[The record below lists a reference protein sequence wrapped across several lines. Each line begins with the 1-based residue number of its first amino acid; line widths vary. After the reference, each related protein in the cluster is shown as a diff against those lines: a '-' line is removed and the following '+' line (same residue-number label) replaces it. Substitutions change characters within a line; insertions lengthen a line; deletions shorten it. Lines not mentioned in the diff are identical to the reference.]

1 MNLQTQRVPIYLGI
15 SRFLFLIG
23 IFLMLLS
30 ISGVVASMVLA
41 LLFDVPLKEMS
52 ALLQEVPRTAR
63 HRQMQLLFQGIT
75 ALGGFIVS
83 ATIFIKLVERQ
94 SFKILNPK
102 PKLYFVN
109 FLLASVIF
117 IAVMPF
123 SSALIEWN
131 VNLDFPSFMNDFETW
146 ARAKEARLAEL
157 TFFLVKFQD
166 VSALVL
172 GLVVIGIL
180 PGIGEELI
188 FRGILQRNMAQYFST
203 HIAIF
208 ISAAIFSAIHLQF
221 YGFFPRMFL
230 GILLGYLYFW
240 SGNLWVPIW
249 AHILNNSFT
258 LCMVYLYQQGLVSY
272 NLMQVR
278 AMPWYWVLLSVLITS
293 VGLYLFHQYNQKNK
307 ISSINH
313 LPHF

>member
-1 MNLQTQRVPIYLGI
+1 MNLQSQRVPVYLGI

-30 ISGVVASMVLA
+30 VSGVLASMVLSV
-41 LLFDVPLKEMS
+41 LFEVPLKEIN
-52 ALLQEVPRTAR
+52 ALLQDIPRTAR
-63 HRQMQLLFQGIT
+63 LRQMQLLFQGIT
-75 ALGGFIVS
+75 ALGGFMVS
-83 ATIFIKLVERQ
+83 AVLFIKLVERQ
-94 SFKILNPK
+94 PFKILNPK
-102 PKLYFVN
+102 PHPRALN

-131 VNLDFPSFMNDFETW
+131 VHLEFPSFMHEFEQW

-157 TFFLVKFQD
+157 TFFLIKFQD
-166 VSALVL
+166 WSTFLL
-172 GLVVIGIL
+172 GLLVIGIL

-188 FRGILQRNMAQYFST
+188 FRGILQRNMAQYFSA
-203 HIAIF
+203 HLAIVL
-208 ISAAIFSAIHLQF
+208 SAAIFSAIHLQF

-240 SGNLWVPIW
+240 SGNLWIPIW

-258 LCMVYLYQQGLVSY
+258 LLMVYLYQQGIITY
-272 NLMQVR
+272 NLMQIK
-278 AMPWYWVLLSVLITS
+278 AMPWYWVLFSVLITS
-293 VGLYLFHQYNQKNK
+293 AGLYLFQQYNQKNK
-307 ISSINH
+307 PHSINH
-313 LPHF
+313 LPQT